1 MKMPLFDDVITH
13 NTTVLTIFGRISIVC
28 TNLALLLIPIM
39 SIKVKL
45 GWVGL
50 GMVLLVIH
58 ASSAGYR
65 SNGVVNVYELPSIFQ
80 IISVSRCA

>member
-1 MKMPLFDDVITH
+1 
-13 NTTVLTIFGRISIVC
+13 
-28 TNLALLLIPIM
+28 M

-58 ASSAGYR
+58 ASSAGYL
-65 SNGVVNVYELPSIFQ
+65 SNGLVNGYELASIFQ
-80 IISVSRCA
+80 ILSVSRRA

>member
-1 MKMPLFDDVITH
+1 M
-13 NTTVLTIFGRISIVC
+13 VC
-28 TNLALLLIPIM
+28 TNLELLLLLLLIPIM

-50 GMVLLVIH
+50 SVVLLVIH

-80 IISVSRCA
+80 ILSVSRRA

>member
-13 NTTVLTIFGRISIVC
+13 NTTVLTIFGRISMVC
-28 TNLALLLIPIM
+28 TNLALLIPIM

-58 ASSAGYR
+58 ASSAGYL
-65 SNGVVNVYELPSIFQ
+65 SNGLVNGYELASIFQ
-80 IISVSRCA
+80 ILSVSRRA